1 MHRHVQ
7 RLAGCGLG
15 LYLLELLEGSQHV
28 GSGYCLRLASV
39 LHPSL
44 YELLYKLLSGVH
56 SAVNQERQDVAD
68 HQTFAKGDPEHLV
81 LAQTKPLPNP
91 LDVSLVPPQEGE
103 GFLRFLRLLGFL
115 SHG

>member
-1 MHRHVQ
+1 
-7 RLAGCGLG
+7 
-15 LYLLELLEGSQHV
+15 QHV
-28 GSGYCLRLASV
+28 CSGYRLRFSSV

-44 YELLYKLLSGVH
+44 DKLVDELLSGVH
-56 SAVNQERQDVAD
+56 SAMNKERQNVPD
-68 HQTFAKGDPEHLV
+68 HKAFAKGDPEHLV